1 MLFLVNLRPLPK
13 IPAWG
18 GVENAIYSK
27 FTTPPQNQSLG
38 RGRKYLIWYNYPLS
52 RVPNHVYIKFTTP
65 PHEYRSL
72 LTKQVSR
79 RTRSQGT

>member
-18 GVENAIYSK
+18 GVVNAIYSK

-38 RGRKYLIWYNYPLS
+38 RGRKSLFGIITPVTCPQSRDHQIYDPS
-52 RVPNHVYIKFTTP
+52 PRVPFSIVNYK
-65 PHEYRSL
+65 S
-72 LTKQVSR
+72 
-79 RTRSQGT
+79 